1 VEHARVVPGLGIL
14 GQDRLGE
21 PHRASELRRA
31 IQCAIYKPE
40 APAQE
45 PGSSPLSGVPP
56 AVPPD
61 HRHRVPFRAEL
72 PRSPVG
78 RVLERELRA
87 ERPTAITWD
96 AEASGIAYDKR

>member
-1 VEHARVVPGLGIL
+1 
-14 GQDRLGE
+14 
-21 PHRASELRRA
+21 
-31 IQCAIYKPE
+31 
-40 APAQE
+40 
-45 PGSSPLSGVPP
+45 VPP